1 MGHPKNIRAGLC
13 KAILR
18 GILPVAWVFSALA
31 VLSTVFVVVPDLWNG
46 TVTGKYFWFF
56 YAQAV
61 FAALT
66 ALFLLFRSIKIRLS
80 GLDIILLLFIAYCS
94 ANHLARSDGYE
105 IKFYLL
111 LFLGAFYLCIRILL
125 QHIKSARAILPVF
138 LVAVGLVESVVGLRQ
153 LYGFD
158 HSHHG
163 LYRITGDFFNPGPFS
178 GFVALTVP
186 LAVYYA
192 LSFWG
197 KAEARLQEIRASF
210 SRKALPASVK
220 QAVWHEK
227 NVYILTVAISI
238 LNIVAALLVI
248 PAAMS
253 RSAWLA
259 IIAGTLVVLTIR
271 YGLSGRVKEFFRRDK
286 KRSVLITIAA
296 IGLAAVAFAGL
307 YHLKRGSADGR
318 LFLWKIATEVI
329 VDNPLS
335 GVGPGNFA
343 GAYGQAQ
350 YEYFARGVN
359 ETEAMT
365 ADSPAYAFNEFI
377 QIGVEQGLI
386 GLGLFLIVV
395 FIAVRHCL
403 RGREKAGILGAAAAV
418 LVFALTS
425 YPFSILPVC
434 IAFTTLLALSDR
446 EQAGWEWPKFPSW
459 AAAALLVGG
468 CICFAAGTGPLRQAY
483 RSYRDTNEIILLKYF
498 DVIEDLEKF
507 RPFLAR
513 YHDFMFSYGQAL
525 GKMERYQKSNEILLI
540 GTTRSSDPMFYNL
553 IGNNYLALGEAEK
566 AEEYYWK
573 AYYTLPNRHYP
584 LYLLAKLYHETG
596 QDEKARSM
604 ARQILDKEPKVM
616 STAIR
621 EMQDYAQK
629 ILCD

>member
-1 MGHPKNIRAGLC
+1 MC
-13 KAILR
+13 
-18 GILPVAWVFSALA
+18 
-31 VLSTVFVVVPDLWNG
+31 T
-46 TVTGKYFWFF
+46 
-56 YAQAV
+56 
-61 FAALT
+61 
-66 ALFLLFRSIKIRLS
+66 
-80 GLDIILLLFIAYCS
+80 
-94 ANHLARSDGYE
+94 
-105 IKFYLL
+105 
-111 LFLGAFYLCIRILL
+111 RILL
-125 QHIKSARAILPVF
+125 QHVKSARTILPVF
-138 LVAVGLVESVVGLRQ
+138 LVAVGLAESIVGLRQ

-192 LSFWG
+192 LSFLG
-197 KAEARLQEIRASF
+197 KAEARFQQIRASF
-210 SRKALPASVK
+210 SRNPLLVSVK
-220 QAVWHEK
+220 QAVWHEE
-227 NVYILTVAISI
+227 NIYILTVGISI

-259 IIAGTLVVLTIR
+259 IIAGGLVVLAIR
-271 YGLSGRVKEFFRRDK
+271 YGLSGRAKAFFQRNR
-286 KRSVLITIAA
+286 KRAVLITLAV
-296 IGLAAVAFAGL
+296 IGLVAVAFAGL
-307 YHLKRGSADGR
+307 YNLKRGSADGR
-318 LFLWKIATEVI
+318 LFLWEIAAEI
-329 VDNPLS
+329 IKENPLS
-335 GVGPGNFA
+335 GVGLGNFA

-350 YEYFARGVN
+350 YDYFVRDVDPA
-359 ETEAMT
+359 EAMM

-386 GLGLFLIVV
+386 GLALFLIVV

-403 RGREKAGILGAAAAV
+403 RDRRKAGILGSATAV

-434 IAFTTLLALSDR
+434 IAFVVLLALSNR
-446 EQAGWEWPKFPSW
+446 EQVGWEWPKFPSW
-459 AAAALLVGG
+459 GLAVLLAGG

-483 RSYRDTNEIILLKYF
+483 RSWRILMMTAQYNQYDYSKDFQELVTYF
-498 DVIEDLEKF
+498 NKNDKF
-507 RPFLAR
+507 L
-513 YHDFMFSYGQAL
+513 FSYGKAL
-525 GKMERYQKSNEILLI
+525 SAQDKFHESIHILMK
-540 GTTRSSDPMFYNL
+540 GVSRSSDPMFYNL
-553 IGNNYLALGEAEK
+553 IGNNYLALGEAGK

-621 EMQDYAQK
+621 EMQDYARK

>member
-1 MGHPKNIRAGLC
+1 MTC

-18 GILPVAWVFSALA
+18 GILPVAWIFSALA
-31 VLSTVFVVVPDLWNG
+31 VLSTVFVVAPDLWNG
-46 TVTGKYFWFF
+46 TVTGKYLWFF

-94 ANHLARSDGYE
+94 AYHLARSDGYE

-111 LFLGAFYLCIRILL
+111 LFLGAFYMCIRILL
-125 QHIKSARAILPVF
+125 QHVKSARTILPVF

-192 LSFWG
+192 FSFWE
-197 KAEARLQEIRASF
+197 KAEARFQQIRASF
-210 SRKALPASVK
+210 SRNSLLVSVK
-220 QAVWHEK
+220 QAVWHEE
-227 NVYILTVAISI
+227 NVYILTVGISI

-259 IIAGTLVVLTIR
+259 IIAGGLVVLAIR
-271 YGLSGRVKEFFRRDK
+271 YGLSGRAKAFFQRNR
-286 KRSVLITIAA
+286 KRAVLIAIAA
-296 IGLAAVAFAGL
+296 IGLAAVGFAGL
-307 YHLKRGSADGR
+307 YNLKRGSADGR
-318 LFLWKIATEVI
+318 LFLWEIAAEVI
-329 VDNPLS
+329 KENPLS
-335 GVGPGNFA
+335 GVGLGNFA

-350 YEYFARGVN
+350 YDYFVRGVDPA
-359 ETEAMT
+359 EAMT

-386 GLGLFLIVV
+386 GLALFLIVV

-403 RGREKAGILGAAAAV
+403 RDREKAGILGSATAV

-434 IAFTTLLALSDR
+434 IGFVVLLALSNR
-446 EQAGWEWPKFPSW
+446 EQVGWEWPKFPSW
-459 AAAALLVGG
+459 AAAVLLVGG

-483 RSYRDTNEIILLKYF
+483 RSWWSLSLNHASKYNDTTQDFQEVKPYL
-498 DVIEDLEKF
+498 D
-507 RPFLAR
+507 R
-513 YHDFMFSYGQAL
+513 YQDFMFSYGQAL
-525 GKMERYQKSNEILLI
+525 GKMERYQESNEILLI

-553 IGNNYLALGEAEK
+553 IGNNYRALGEAEK

-584 LYLLAKLYHETG
+584 FYLLAKLYHETG

-621 EMQDYAQK
+621 EMQDYARK
-629 ILCD
+629 ILCDQKL